1 MMFLMPFNCTVEKD
15 EIKAKRIA
23 APCSKQRAPR
33 ICQPT
38 TTRELITNSASHTPS
53 PAEVGPTCQPQEAL
67 FFFLSSLAFFPFSI
81 GGTKAR
87 AITSQ
92 HGKQKNTHKFTG
104 NSLYRGKVNFGG
116 GGGGETLT
124 HQETPPGPNSGP
136 NWERKKAA
144 AEARSELC
152 GASGVLGGEG
162 GEDWWVLGEARRGG
176 ENSTRFSSLLS
187 SSCLVFSSP
196 RRRRCVWPSAAGC
209 LCQPFYLGLLRY
221 RMTCP

>member
-1 MMFLMPFNCTVEKD
+1 ML
-15 EIKAKRIA
+15 KAKSTPYMPTYYHQRTHH
-23 APCSKQRAPR
+23 KQRKPHAISGGGGPD
-33 ICQPT
+33 
-38 TTRELITNSASHTPS
+38 LSASGS
-53 PAEVGPTCQPQEAL
+53 P
-67 FFFLSSLAFFPFSI
+67 FFFPLLACIFSLFHWGNKSESNNISTRKAKKHAQIYREFSLQ
-81 GGTKAR
+81 R
-87 AITSQ
+87 QS
-92 HGKQKNTHKFTG
+92 KFW
-104 NSLYRGKVNFGG
+104 GG

>member
-116 GGGGETLT
+116 GGGGGNADAPRN
-124 HQETPPGPNSGP
+124 PPRTEFGPELG
-136 NWERKKAA
+136 
-144 AEARSELC
+144 AEEGGGGGKI
-152 GASGVLGGEG
+152 GAVRRQWSVGGGG

>member
-1 MMFLMPFNCTVEKD
+1 MFLMPFNCTVEKD

-104 NSLYRGKVNFGG
+104 NSLQRQSKFLGKRWRTKKPPPDRIRARIGSGRRRRRRQDRSCAAPVECGGGRGG
-116 GGGGETLT
+116 GGLVGSWRGE
-124 HQETPPGPNSGP
+124 
-136 NWERKKAA
+136 ERGR
-144 AEARSELC
+144 EFHEIL
-152 GASGVLGGEG
+152 
-162 GEDWWVLGEARRGG
+162 
-176 ENSTRFSSLLS
+176 FSPLLFLS
-187 SSCLVFSSP
+187 
-196 RRRRCVWPSAAGC
+196 R
-209 LCQPFYLGLLRY
+209 LLF
-221 RMTCP
+221 PA

>member
-116 GGGGETLT
+116 VGGGGNADAPRN
-124 HQETPPGPNSGP
+124 PPPPPRTEFGPELGAEEGGGGGKIGAVRRQWSVRGGGGRIGGFL
-136 NWERKKAA
+136 ER
-144 AEARSELC
+144 R
-152 GASGVLGGEG
+152 GEG
-162 GEDWWVLGEARRGG
+162 ERIPRD
-176 ENSTRFSSLLS
+176 SLLS
-187 SSCLVFSSP
+187 SPLLVSSSLP
-196 RRRRCVWPSAAGC
+196 RVGVGVCGP
-209 LCQPFYLGLLRY
+209 LLLGACASLSTWAY
-221 RMTCP
+221 YAIE

>member
-116 GGGGETLT
+116 VGGGGETLT
-124 HQETPPGPNSGP
+124 HQETPPPPPPDRIRARIGSG
-136 NWERKKAA
+136 
-144 AEARSELC
+144 
-152 GASGVLGGEG
+152 
-162 GEDWWVLGEARRGG
+162 
-176 ENSTRFSSLLS
+176 
-187 SSCLVFSSP
+187 
-196 RRRRCVWPSAAGC
+196 RRRRRRQDRSCAAPVECEGGGG
-209 LCQPFYLGLLRY
+209 GLVGSWRGEERGREFHEILFSPLLFLSRLLF
-221 RMTCP
+221 PA